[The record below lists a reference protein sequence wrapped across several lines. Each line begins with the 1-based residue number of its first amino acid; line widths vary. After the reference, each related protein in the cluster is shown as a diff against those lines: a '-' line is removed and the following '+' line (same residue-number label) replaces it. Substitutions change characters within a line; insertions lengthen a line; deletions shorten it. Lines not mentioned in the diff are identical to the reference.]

1 MRILA
6 GPWQLAA
13 IQLLEFY
20 IVARIFEIAASSMR
34 AKQAFKD
41 RGVRPPHE
49 PWYWSI
55 VVVHTLLFVAC
66 GIIVVMRGTIPPK
79 PVLVAALVVLG
90 LAILLRGWV
99 LWSLRGRWNVKVL
112 DPGDIVTTG
121 PYRFIRHPNYVAVI
135 LEVAALPI
143 ALGAYEVAV
152 LGTLANAIVLS
163 WRIPFEERL
172 LSCAHSTYRTI
183 MMSRPRFLPFGGRSK
198 AHQSTSPL

>member
-1 MRILA
+1 MKILV

-34 AKQAFKD
+34 LKQAFKE

-55 VVVHTLLFVAC
+55 VVVHTLVFVAC
-66 GIIVVMRGTIPPK
+66 GTIVVTRGTIPPK
-79 PVLVAALVVLG
+79 PLLIAALCVLG
-90 LAILLRGWV
+90 VAILLRGWV
-99 LWSLRGRWNVKVL
+99 LWSLRARWNVRVV

-121 PYRFIRHPNYVAVI
+121 PYRFIRHPNYLAVI
-135 LEVAALPI
+135 LEIAALPV
-143 ALGAYEVAV
+143 ALGAYEVAI

-163 WRIPFEERL
+163 WRIPFEERV
-172 LSCAHSTYRTI
+172 LSRAHQTYRTT
-183 MMSRPRFLPFGGRSK
+183 MMARPRFLPFRPRRAS
-198 AHQSTSPL
+198 QSTSPL